1 MAHLIKA
8 FCSFVII
15 QSFILWSPAYAQQ
28 PGDLDLSFGVDGI
41 TTVDANSLGK
51 DDGAS
56 SIRQLNSGD
65 LIISGAV
72 RTTGFPYQ
80 SDMLLAKFNPN
91 GALVI
96 EFGTNG
102 FVITDLGGDSE
113 GLVGIYLETSGNI
126 LCAGTSNQS
135 GLYEHLFVQYD
146 ANGNLNTSFGTN
158 GVIYNSPLSTSSTLT
173 AVSFQSE
180 AIYTTGTING
190 NVLGAK
196 YETNGLPINSFGTS
210 GSISHNLGL
219 IELTNE
225 LALQSD
231 GKIVLAGYQATSG
244 NPEDVLVCRLNTDGS
259 LDNSF
264 NMNGWVNLA
273 LSSNIDRP
281 RDVVILEDGKI
292 LVVGFVFEDQI
303 SDSEIFALRLTPD
316 GSYDNSFGTNG
327 IARYDIGAGDDYAN
341 DVVLQPDGKAL
352 IGGSANNGNDNNFC
366 LLRINPYY
374 SSPENKSSPIIFY
387 RSVFRLAIKNASF
400 GFFSPL

>member
-264 NMNGWVNLA
+264 NMNG
-273 LSSNIDRP
+273 
-281 RDVVILEDGKI
+281 
-292 LVVGFVFEDQI
+292 
-303 SDSEIFALRLTPD
+303 
-316 GSYDNSFGTNG
+316 
-327 IARYDIGAGDDYAN
+327 
-341 DVVLQPDGKAL
+341 
-352 IGGSANNGNDNNFC
+352 
-366 LLRINPYY
+366 
-374 SSPENKSSPIIFY
+374 
-387 RSVFRLAIKNASF
+387 
-400 GFFSPL
+400 